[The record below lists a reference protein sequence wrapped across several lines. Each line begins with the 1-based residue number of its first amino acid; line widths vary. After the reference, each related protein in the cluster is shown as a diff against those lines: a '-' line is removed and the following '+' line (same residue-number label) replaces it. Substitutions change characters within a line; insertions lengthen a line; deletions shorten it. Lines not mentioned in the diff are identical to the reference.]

1 MTETEI
7 MRVLL
12 THWIEHNQEHAAE
25 YRRWAKNASKIS
37 HDLLAAAESLLLVNQ
52 ALIRAL
58 KKLGGPM
65 DIQHIHDR
73 VVCGSSESR
82 NTHRK

>member
-7 MRVLL
+7 LRVLL

-25 YRRWAKNASKIS
+25 YRRWAKNASEIS
-37 HDLLAAAESLLLVNQ
+37 HDILAAAESLMFANQ
-52 ALIRAL
+52 ALIKAL

-65 DIQHIHDR
+65 VIQYIH
-73 VVCGSSESR
+73 
-82 NTHRK
+82 N